1 MAQHLYIAGADRWRD
16 LQKGSLEIQAA
27 LTYEIDT
34 CRFDVK
40 GAKPIEGTE
49 VIIEDDAYGRLFA
62 GIVVVSQLTKSL
74 RTAPGVKT
82 NVWHVECNDYTELID
97 RRLVVETYENVSAS
111 EIFADIVT
119 KYCPDFSA
127 SGILPDAPVVE
138 YIVFNYKYPT
148 ECFKELCD
156 YTGWSWQPDY
166 FKTVH
171 FFNPAKMAN
180 YAPMELRPGGP
191 FRFGG
196 HVADKQGLRNR
207 VFVLGGKFL
216 GDYQD
221 FAFVADGVQ
230 RVWVLPH
237 EPHSPWVLVGDASAT
252 PIKPGLEN
260 VDDESEYAWMY
271 NQREKY
277 IRCSSHTA
285 TPPTGTTVI
294 FRYKPPMDVVTM
306 VEDLTSQQKLAAIQ
320 GGDGVYEHR
329 IIDDTLITIE
339 AAEAAGCADLREH
352 ADPKVSGNFETEFVT
367 AEKIWRPGQIVPI
380 NLPDRGIQG
389 EYLIQRVT
397 IRRSESFDKWTFAVE
412 YGGRLSGIADFLRA
426 MVSAQQK
433 KNLAEVNYL
442 SKYVPGEEAVDIV
455 DEWEVTPCTTPW
467 ICGDAD
473 AICGEIVCLASEEE

>member
-1 MAQHLYIAGADRWRD
+1 MARHLYIAGADRWRD
-16 LQKGSLEIQAA
+16 YQKGSLEIQAA

-40 GAKPIEGTE
+40 GEKPLEGSE

-62 GIVVVSQLTKSL
+62 GIVVVSQLVKSL
-74 RTAPGVKT
+74 KTAPSEKT

-119 KYCPDFSA
+119 KYCSGFTTT
-127 SGILPDAPVVE
+127 GILPDAPIVE

-156 YTGWSWQPDY
+156 YTGWTWQPDY
-166 FKTVH
+166 FKNVH
-171 FFNPAKMAN
+171 FFNLATMAN
-180 YAPMELRPGGP
+180 LAPLELRPGGP

-196 HVADKQGLRNR
+196 HTADRQGLRNR

-216 GDYQD
+216 GDDQD
-221 FAFVADGVQ
+221 FAFVADGAQ

-237 EPHSPWVLVGDASAT
+237 EPHSPWVLIGDAGAT
-252 PIKPGLEN
+252 PIKPGLES

-277 IRCSSHTA
+277 IRCSGHTT
-285 TPPTGTTVI
+285 TPAAGTTVI

-306 VEDLTSQQKLAAIQ
+306 VEDLASQQRLTVIEGA
-320 GGDGVYEHR
+320 GSDGVYEHR

-339 AAEAAGCADLREH
+339 AAEAVGYADLREH
-352 ADPKVSGNFETEFVT
+352 ADPKVNGNFETE
-367 AEKIWRPGQIVPI
+367 
-380 NLPDRGIQG
+380 
-389 EYLIQRVT
+389 
-397 IRRSESFDKWTFAVE
+397 
-412 YGGRLSGIADFLRA
+412 
-426 MVSAQQK
+426 
-433 KNLAEVNYL
+433 
-442 SKYVPGEEAVDIV
+442 YVK
-455 DEWEVTPCTTPW
+455 
-467 ICGDAD
+467 
-473 AICGEIVCLASEEE
+473 